1 MLSDTYVDDV
11 ISGAD
16 NLEDALKIQQQLC
29 SLLKSGG
36 FHLRKWNS
44 NSKQLLNR
52 IPEEDRD
59 KINYFNLNQETMAK
73 ALGLFWDINTDNF
86 CFKINFIF
94 SETVTKRSLLSD
106 LAKLFDSLGWLA
118 PTTIKAKIIFQRLW
132 KLHLD

>member
-1 MLSDTYVDDV
+1 
-11 ISGAD
+11 
-16 NLEDALKIQQQLC
+16 
-29 SLLKSGG
+29 
-36 FHLRKWNS
+36 
-44 NSKQLLNR
+44 
-52 IPEEDRD
+52 
-59 KINYFNLNQETMAK
+59 MAK
-73 ALGLFWDINTDNF
+73 ALGLYWNNNTDSF